1 MPLDQQIKGGHGER
15 EPCLEIIPHTVHHLF
30 EMADERQHRQ
40 HCLHQYAILPLAALT
55 QCEVAWIPLSSMKGR
70 ITQDNHLL
78 FELPNEP
85 LKGVICDISG
95 GTLPRHD
102 QPPLI
107 EQQTQFAADNPTVIG
122 EAFPT
127 DLLGTP

>member
-30 EMADERQHRQ
+30 EMADECQHGK
-40 HCLHQYAILPLAALT
+40 HCLYQHAILPLAALT
-55 QCEVAWIPLSSMKGR
+55 QFEVAWIPLGGMKGR

-85 LKGVICDISG
+85 LKGVSCDIGG
-95 GTLPRHD
+95 GTLPRND
-102 QPPLI
+102 QPQLI
-107 EQQTQFAADNPTVIG
+107 EQETEFPADH
-122 EAFPT
+122 
-127 DLLGTP
+127 